1 MTDVFVERQWD
12 EPRTDEDL
20 ELMMENSAGCLARH
34 RCDWNGSLLSAD
46 RRDLVCHFSGP
57 DTESVRIALRQAGS
71 PYTAAWAGTVHDA
84 PGITDA
90 GLEKANVLVARR
102 FDEPVDLANIQ
113 ALEDAG
119 KGCLDT
125 HRVRFVRTF
134 FSRDRK
140 RMICLYEAPDA
151 ESVRMAQREA
161 QMPVERVWPFQ
172 RLTPVSPEA

>member
-12 EPRTDEDL
+12 EPRTDADL

-71 PYTAAWAGTVHDA
+71 PYIAAWAGTVHDA

-102 FDEPVDLANIQ
+102 FVEPVDLADIQ

-125 HRVRFVRTF
+125 HRVCFVRSF
-134 FSRDRK
+134 FSLDRK

-151 ESVRMAQREA
+151 ESVRIAQREA
-161 QMPVERVWPFQ
+161 QMPVERVCSFL
-172 RLTPVSPEA
+172 RMAPVSPES